1 MAGMNPLILK
11 ELLQAAHRRR
21 TYALRAGLTLVA
33 AVIIGFRLYAYL
45 SAAQGFGY
53 DWRRMADIARPV
65 FEVTVW
71 IQLFAFGFMAMAYG
85 AEALQL
91 EWTRRTLEVLCTT
104 PITKREI
111 VFGKFASVLCRIL
124 LVAVA
129 LLPILVIAFSLG
141 HIPAGLALGSLAVI
155 AASTTMCAALA
166 LLFSSLYRPGSRGW
180 DVQVLLYLGL
190 PLFVFLAAVIHW
202 QDNPFIVASLPP
214 WAFYFVMS
222 DSAPRWMDAT
232 LFKVLAALEPLLIA
246 GLALWL
252 APLAFDRSFS
262 QFEGGGPA
270 GGLHKRASAWAQRTF
285 GQRPALGDQQNPFEW
300 QEKGLGTAGLRWAV
314 WLVYLV
320 ILAIA
325 LVFSGQMGRDNFLTE
340 AGFYLA
346 VASIAAAVLTFAAGA
361 YGVDV
366 FVREKERRTVETLL
380 LTGNAPS
387 KFYAGKLKAAYAALR
402 WPLVSVAGVLLLAL
416 VLAHFARPQEDSIVE
431 PVAIIALCCLLGPA
445 LAAVIGM
452 AFGAAART
460 RSQAIGAVICS
471 PLLAWLLFMPIQ
483 VLLTMGGF
491 FRDIPTLCLLIAA
504 GSIVVILAV
513 LRFTRSW
520 TVWRLSLILAATA
533 LLIGALIGVVVAGS
547 QQMDIA
553 DNITAHLSLLVA
565 AISFAAAGAL
575 WYRLGVGLFDRCM
588 LNLVDQPGKK

>member
-1 MAGMNPLILK
+1 MNPLILK

-33 AVIIGFRLYAYL
+33 AVVVGFRLYVYFANL
-45 SAAQGFGY
+45 ERVGY
-53 DWRRMADIARPV
+53 DWRGMADIARPV
-65 FEVTVW
+65 FEITVW
-71 IQLFAFGFMAMAYG
+71 IQLFAFAFMAMAYG

-91 EWTRRTLEVLCTT
+91 EWTRRTMEVLCTT

-155 AASTTMCAALA
+155 ATGTTMCAALA

-180 DVQVLLYLGL
+180 DAQTLLYLGI
-190 PLFVFLAAVIHW
+190 PLIAFMAAVIHW
-202 QDNPFIVASLPP
+202 QDSPFIVAALPP
-214 WAFYFVMS
+214 WAFYFVMN
-222 DSAPRWMDAT
+222 DSAPRGMDAT
-232 LFKVLAALEPLLIA
+232 LFKVMAGLAPLLIA

-252 APLAFDRSFS
+252 APRAFGHAFD

-270 GGLHKRASAWAQRTF
+270 SGWRKRTSAWAQRTF
-285 GQRPALGDQQNPFEW
+285 GQRPALGDRQNPFEW

-320 ILAIA
+320 ILTIA
-325 LVFSGQMGRDNFLTE
+325 VLFHGQMGRDNVLTE

-346 VASIAAAVLTFAAGA
+346 VASIAATVMTFAAGT

-366 FVREKERRTVETLL
+366 FVREKERRTVEPLL
-380 LTGNAPS
+380 LTGNAAS
-387 KFYAGKLKAAYAALR
+387 RFYAGKLKAAYAALR

-416 VLAHFARPQEDSIVE
+416 VLAHFARPQTDSMAE
-431 PVAIIALCCLLGPA
+431 PVAAIALCCLLGPA
-445 LAAVIGM
+445 LAAIIGM

-471 PLLAWLLFMPIQ
+471 PLLIWLLFMPIQ
-483 VLLTMGGF
+483 FMMMMTAYRSGTDM
-491 FRDIPTLCLLIAA
+491 PTLSFVMAA
-504 GSIVVILAV
+504 ISITVMLA
-513 LRFTRSW
+513 LRWFTRNW
-520 TVWRLSLILAATA
+520 TVWHLSLMLAAMA
-533 LLIGALIGVVVAGS
+533 LLIGTVIVQSLQSGIEDS
-547 QQMDIA
+547 
-553 DNITAHLSLLVA
+553 AHLSAAFSFLVA
-565 AISFAAAGAL
+565 VITAVAVGLF
-575 WYRLGVGLFDRCM
+575 WYWLGVSLFDRCM
-588 LNLVDQPGKK
+588 LNLVDRPGKK